1 MTTLYIG
8 IVSTYIS
15 NFLARIS
22 YEKQYRRLA
31 IFWSG
36 LTAAILVSVA
46 GLRNGIGD
54 TSAYMEGY
62 SRMAANPPKF
72 TFEGEFGFKLLQL
85 ILIQISSNPQIFIF
99 TVALIT
105 HLLNTISFAKY
116 KTYLELQVYLYI
128 TSGYYIISMNGMRQ
142 CLAAA
147 ILLMCTKFIL
157 EGKFKHFLTCV
168 LIISS
173 IHKSIFIMIPIYFIV
188 RQEAWSK
195 RVIQLMVVS
204 LIGVLFYNQLSTIL
218 FKAIEDTK
226 YGVYTEYVFGGSS
239 FTRTIVNAVPV
250 ILAYLKRNEIKEKWP
265 EGNIFV
271 NLSLINLVFVSFSM
285 ANMIFNRFTLY
296 FQLYNFILIPFIIK
310 NCLKGKEKRLVYFAL
325 IICYFIFFYYEQAIG
340 MNLKYT
346 SDYLK
351 LSNILY

>member
-1 MTTLYIG
+1 MAVFYIT
-8 IVSTYIS
+8 IVSTYIF
-15 NFLARIS
+15 NLLTMIS
-22 YEKQYRRLA
+22 YKKKYYMLA
-31 IFWSG
+31 IFW
-36 LTAAILVSVA
+36 LIMTAIFLVCVS

-54 TSAYMEGY
+54 TGAYMDGY
-62 SRMAANPPKF
+62 VRMAEGINKF
-72 TFEGEFGFKLLQL
+72 KFEGEFLFYLLQL
-85 ILIQISSNPQIFIF
+85 MLIQISSDPQIFLF
-99 TVALIT
+99 TTALIT
-105 HLLNTISFAKY
+105 NVLNIISFNKY
-116 KTYLELQVYLYI
+116 RTYLELEIYLYI
-128 TSGYYIISMNGMRQ
+128 TSGYYIISMNGIRQ
-142 CLAAA
+142 CLAAS
-147 ILLMCTKFIL
+147 ILLMCTKFVV
-157 EGKFKHFLTCV
+157 EGKFKEYLVCII
-168 LIISS
+168 IISF
-173 IHKSIFIMIPIYFIV
+173 IHKSVLIMIPLYFII

-204 LIGVLFYNQLSTIL
+204 LIGVIFYNQLSTIL

-250 ILAYLKRNEIKEKWP
+250 ILAYLKRDEIKAKWP

-271 NLSLINLVFVSFSM
+271 NLSVINLVFVSFSM
-285 ANMIFNRFTLY
+285 MNMIFNRFTLY

-340 MNLKYT
+340 MSLKYT
-346 SDYLK
+346 SDYLD